1 MKKWNLIVDIAL
13 CHNCN
18 NCMLATKDE
27 LVGNA
32 FPGYTAPHAPHGE
45 GVLRMERSVR
55 GEGHHTQVAHRP
67 VMCNHCD
74 DAPCVRAGGGAIR
87 KRDDGIVVI
96 DPVAARGR
104 RDLIDSCPYGAMV
117 WNEAEQVPQN
127 WFFDAHLLDQGWTE
141 PRCVGACP
149 TGALESVRSDD
160 AGMLERARR
169 EGLRTLK
176 PELGTRPRV
185 YYRNL
190 QRFDR
195 LLVAGSVLERSGGL
209 LECLADATVEL
220 HGASGETRATTSDSF
235 GDFCF
240 DDLPLEAGVLRL
252 RVRHPS
258 GACLERELH
267 LTNASVTLDDLIF
280 G

>member
-1 MKKWNLIVDIAL
+1 VKKWNLVVDIAL

-18 NCMLATKDE
+18 NCVLATKDE
-27 LVGNA
+27 LIGNA
-32 FPGYTAPHAPHGE
+32 FPGYTAPHALRGE

-55 GEGHHTQVAHRP
+55 GTSHHTQVAHRP
-67 VMCNHCD
+67 VLCNHCD

-117 WNEAEQVPQN
+117 WNEAEQVPQT
-127 WFFDAHLLDQGWTE
+127 WFFDAHLLDQGWSE

-149 TGALESVRSDD
+149 TGALTSVQ
-160 AGMLERARR
+160 LEDSAMAERVRE

-185 YYRNL
+185 HYRHL
-190 QRFDR
+190 ERFDR
-195 LLVAGSVLERSGGL
+195 LFVAGSVLERKAGVLDCVEG
-209 LECLADATVEL
+209 ATVEL
-220 HGASGETRATTSDSF
+220 RGASGEARTLASDAF
-235 GDFCF
+235 GDFRF
-240 DDLPLEAGVLRL
+240 DDLPLRTGVLQL
-252 RVRHPS
+252 QVRHPS
-258 GACLERELH
+258 GARIERSVLLADQCLTVE
-267 LTNASVTLDDLIF
+267 DLIF
-280 G
+280 E